1 MNSRAL
7 PALGLAFA
15 LPAFAMAP
23 DRAVPSPFEIV
34 LAQLP
39 ASDVTEADVERLFAG
54 VDRARGYNDLVTVLT
69 QHERALVSQR
79 LLDSIDRQLR
89 NSSLNEN
96 QRGALRLARQTALDG
111 RELGPQGAAQLL
123 SVRLIAGSALAADT
137 PQQFAATLTT
147 FSEFAPVISAVLV
160 RAALDTPG
168 NTWPKPLFSLMEQL
182 AADWPRLGAVA
193 AATRLAE
200 TANRAQGSP
209 QTSAPAP
216 ARGANDPALVGHWRT
231 TRIVFESSRDDHLVL
246 RVDGTAER
254 WSVTASSTDPK
265 TVGRWAVAG
274 SVLNL
279 TWPGQAQTS
288 QAFTM
293 YQGQLVLPNVPN
305 RRVFWDRLDR

>member
-1 MNSRAL
+1 MKVAL
-7 PALGLAFA
+7 LLAALL
-15 LPAFAMAP
+15 
-23 DRAVPSPFEIV
+23 VPSPLEIAV

-39 ASDVTEADVERLFAG
+39 ASDVTDADVERLFAG
-54 VDRARGYNDLVTVLT
+54 VDQARGYNDLVTILT

-96 QRGALRLARQTALDG
+96 QRGALLLARQTALDG
-111 RELGPQGAAQLL
+111 RERGPRGAAQLL
-123 SVRLIAGSALAADT
+123 SVRLIAGSALKADT

-147 FSEFAPVISAVLV
+147 FSEFAPVISAALV

-168 NTWPKPLFSLMEQL
+168 NTWPKPLFSLMEQR

-193 AATRLAE
+193 AATRLTD

-209 QTSAPAP
+209 QTGAP
-216 ARGANDPALVGHWRT
+216 ARGATDPALVGHWRT
-231 TRIVFESSRDDHLVL
+231 TRIVFESPRDDHLVL

-254 WSVTASSTDPK
+254 WSVTASSSGPK

-274 SVLNL
+274 SVLSL
-279 TWPGQAQTS
+279 TWTGEAQTS

>member
-1 MNSRAL
+1 MKVAL
-7 PALGLAFA
+7 LLAALL
-15 LPAFAMAP
+15 
-23 DRAVPSPFEIV
+23 VPSPLEIAV
-34 LAQLP
+34 LAQVP
-39 ASDVTEADVERLFAG
+39 ASDVTDADVERLFAG
-54 VDRARGYNDLVTVLT
+54 VDQARGYNSLVAILT

-111 RELGPQGAAQLL
+111 RERGPQGAAQLL
-123 SVRLIAGSALAADT
+123 SVRLIAASALAADT

-147 FSEFAPVISAVLV
+147 FSEFAPVISAALV
-160 RAALDTPG
+160 RTALDTPG

-200 TANRAQGSP
+200 AANRAQGSP

-216 ARGANDPALVGHWRT
+216 ARGATDPALVGHWRT
-231 TRIVFESSRDDHLVL
+231 TRIVFESPRDDHLVL

-254 WSVTASSTDPK
+254 WSVTASSAGPK
-265 TVGRWAVAG
+265 TVGRWTVAG
-274 SVLNL
+274 SVLSL
-279 TWPGQAQTS
+279 TWTGQAQTS

>member
-1 MNSRAL
+1 MKVAL
-7 PALGLAFA
+7 LLAALL
-15 LPAFAMAP
+15 
-23 DRAVPSPFEIV
+23 VPSPLEIAV

-39 ASDVTEADVERLFAG
+39 ASDVTDADVERLFAG
-54 VDRARGYNDLVTVLT
+54 VDQARGYNDLVTILT

-96 QRGALRLARQTALDG
+96 QRGALLLARQTALDG
-111 RELGPQGAAQLL
+111 RERGPRGAAQLL
-123 SVRLIAGSALAADT
+123 CVRLIAGSALKADT

-147 FSEFAPVISAVLV
+147 FSEFAPVISAALV

-193 AATRLAE
+193 AATRLAD

-209 QTSAPAP
+209 QTGAP
-216 ARGANDPALVGHWRT
+216 ARGATDPALVGHWRT
-231 TRIVFESSRDDHLVL
+231 TRIVFESPRDDHLVL

-254 WSVTASSTDPK
+254 WSVTASSSGPK

-274 SVLNL
+274 SVLSL
-279 TWPGQAQTS
+279 TWTGEAQTS

>member
-1 MNSRAL
+1 MKVAL
-7 PALGLAFA
+7 LLAALL
-15 LPAFAMAP
+15 
-23 DRAVPSPFEIV
+23 VPSPLEIAI

-39 ASDVTEADVERLFAG
+39 GSDVTDADVERLFAG
-54 VDRARGYNDLVTVLT
+54 VDRARGYNDLVAILT
-69 QHERALVSQR
+69 QHERVLVSQR

-89 NSSLNEN
+89 SSSLNEN
-96 QRGALRLARQTALDG
+96 QRGALALARQTALDG
-111 RELGPQGAAQLL
+111 RERGPQGAAQLL

-147 FSEFAPVISAVLV
+147 FSEFAPVISAALV

-168 NTWPKPLFSLMEQL
+168 NTWPKPLFPLMEQL

-193 AATRLAE
+193 AATRLADA
-200 TANRAQGSP
+200 ANRAQGSP
-209 QTSAPAP
+209 QTNAP
-216 ARGANDPALVGHWRT
+216 ARGATDPALVGHWRT
-231 TRIVFESSRDDHLVL
+231 TRIVFESPRDDHLVL

-254 WSVTASSTDPK
+254 WSVTASSSGAK
-265 TVGRWAVAG
+265 TVGRWAVTG

-279 TWPGQAQTS
+279 TWTGDDQTS

>member
-1 MNSRAL
+1 MKVAL
-7 PALGLAFA
+7 LLAALL
-15 LPAFAMAP
+15 
-23 DRAVPSPFEIV
+23 VPSRLEIAV

-39 ASDVTEADVERLFAG
+39 PSDVTDADVERMIAA
-54 VDRARGYNDLVTVLT
+54 VDQARGYNDLVTVLT
-69 QHERALVSQR
+69 RHERALVSQR

-89 NSSLNEN
+89 NASLNDN
-96 QRGALRLARQTALDG
+96 QRGTLLLARQAGIDG
-111 RELGPQGAAQLL
+111 RERGPREAAQLL
-123 SVRLIAGSALAADT
+123 CVRMITAAALTADT

-147 FSEFAPVISAVLV
+147 FSEFAPVISAALV

-168 NTWPKPLFSLMEQL
+168 NTWPKPLFPLMEQL
-182 AADWPRLGAVA
+182 AADWPRLGAAA
-193 AATRLAE
+193 AATRLADAAKG
-200 TANRAQGSP
+200 TQGAP
-209 QTSAPAP
+209 QPSAP
-216 ARGANDPALVGHWRT
+216 ARGATDPGLVGHWRT
-231 TRIVFESSRDDHLVL
+231 TRIVFESPRDDHLVL

-254 WSVTASSTDPK
+254 WSVTASSSGPK

-279 TWPGQAQTS
+279 TWTGEAQTS